1 MRLNTAKMARLNFLN
16 KVVEKERRHLMSTAS
31 RLFEQ
36 PFTIERVGTLE
47 MDEELSERVEAFSS
61 RFARLQDTV
70 GDKWLPLLLEAVD
83 ERRLT
88 QSDNYDVAER
98 LGWIPSVDEWYAIRA
113 LRNQMVHEYI
123 EDQQILMSAIN
134 KSYDYCATMENIIEK
149 MNSEMKARG
158 LISHQPQHD

>member
-1 MRLNTAKMARLNFLN
+1 MKLSTAKMARLNFIK
-16 KVVEKERRHLMSTAS
+16 KVVEKERRHLISTAK
-31 RLFEQ
+31 RLFDQ
-36 PFTIERVGTLE
+36 PFTLDRVRSLE
-47 MDEELSERVEAFSS
+47 TDELLSERVEAFSS

-83 ERRLT
+83 ERCLT

-113 LRNQMVHEYI
+113 IRNQMVHEYI

-134 KSYDYCATMENIIEK
+134 KSYDYCSTIEKIIEQ
-149 MNSEMKARG
+149 MNREMMVRG
-158 LISHQPQHD
+158 LILDEGEDK